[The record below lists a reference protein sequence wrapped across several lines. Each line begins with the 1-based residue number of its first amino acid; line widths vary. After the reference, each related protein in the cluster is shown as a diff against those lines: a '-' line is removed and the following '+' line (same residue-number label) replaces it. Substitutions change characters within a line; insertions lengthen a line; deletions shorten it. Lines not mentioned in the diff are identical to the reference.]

1 MTISY
6 DFVFPRAPCSILSVD
21 TTDILGTHKSSLDKE
36 TTKIRLE
43 GGTTRE
49 LGIQEQVMFQVRID
63 YTTTRGI

>member
-6 DFVFPRAPCSILSVD
+6 DFVFPKAPCSILSVD

-43 GGTTRE
+43 AKTLRE
-49 LGIQEQVMFQVRID
+49 LGVQEEVI
-63 YTTTRGI
+63 